1 MLLRHASGYFIS
13 TVVQLLSSVLLL
25 ALLTRFL
32 PPDEYGR
39 YALGMTVLQ
48 VAGGPL
54 FHWIRAIIGRF
65 LVNADLGGR
74 RGNLIATARN
84 AMLGCALAAAVL
96 TLGLAYSGLVDT
108 RSAALFLAIGSAV
121 VAPGFF

>member
-13 TVVQLLSSVLLL
+13 TIVQLLSSVLLL

-39 YALGMTVLQ
+39 YALGLTVLP

-84 AMLGCALAAAVL
+84 FMLGCGAAAVL
-96 TLGLAYSGLVDT
+96 LTLALRYSGLIDH
-108 RSAALFLAIGSAV
+108 
-121 VAPGFF
+121 